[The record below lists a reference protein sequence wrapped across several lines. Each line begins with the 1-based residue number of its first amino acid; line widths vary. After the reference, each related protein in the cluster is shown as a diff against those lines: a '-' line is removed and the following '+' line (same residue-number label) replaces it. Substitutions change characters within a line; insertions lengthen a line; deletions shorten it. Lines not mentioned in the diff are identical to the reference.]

1 MQNRKFMRA
10 KDAGVYLKETFGF
23 CSEKALNKLACVGGG
38 PEFHKAGA
46 ARLYTQEA
54 LDAWALSKIGKPQRS
69 TSDVEAA

>member
-23 CSEKALNKLACVGGG
+23 GSEKSLNKLACVGGG
-38 PEFHKAGA
+38 PVFHKAGP

-54 LDAWALSKIGKPQRS
+54 LDAWAMSKIGAAQRS
-69 TSDVEAA
+69 TSDTEAA